1 MLPDRVRDDP
11 DRLARFQREAEIL
24 ATLNHPHIAHVH
36 GWLKT
41 DDRVGLVME
50 LVDGPTLAELIDGH
64 PRAERV
70 SSRLRDSASATG
82 VGPTR
87 LKS

>member
-1 MLPDRVRDDP
+1 
-11 DRLARFQREAEIL
+11 
-24 ATLNHPHIAHVH
+24 
-36 GWLKT
+36 
-41 DDRVGLVME
+41 ME

-82 VGPTR
+82 RGAPRGLSLDDALAIANQIALALETAHDRGIVHRDLKPGNIKVRAGPMVR
-87 LKS
+87 